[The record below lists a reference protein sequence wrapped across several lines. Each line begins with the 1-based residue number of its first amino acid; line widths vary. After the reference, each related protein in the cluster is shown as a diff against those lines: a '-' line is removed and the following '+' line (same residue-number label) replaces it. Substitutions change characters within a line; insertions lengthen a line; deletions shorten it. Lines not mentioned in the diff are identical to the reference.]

1 MDNTYFLSQSS
12 SLTLVI
18 IISLI
23 FAVLGIYHSKKF
35 HGISNYLTANRNIE
49 LFSLT
54 TSLVASAL
62 GAWILFGP
70 VAAAT
75 WGGIG
80 AVIGYALGTAFPMIF
95 LIYFG
100 KKIRL
105 EFPKGSSLIEFMRKK
120 FGKSLFKLILL
131 MTIFYMFIFLCAEV
145 TAVAVLINY
154 LSGTD
159 LWITALIVLLATL
172 TYTLY
177 GGLRA
182 SIFTDNI
189 QMIVIGFLLLI
200 LILIIGSSTGDNF
213 SFALIK
219 EKNPQL
225 LSSSYIPSYT
235 AGLTFFIA
243 VAATNL
249 FHQGN
254 WQRVYAAKD
263 YYTLKSALIISFFI
277 IVPIVFLM
285 GFVGMVSFSIDP
297 SARADLGFFT
307 LLLKE
312 QTEMLSL
319 IIVILGLALTI
330 STVDTLVNAISS
342 LFVVDG
348 KATFNLDKKTDYLK
362 ISKYFIIFLSLIA
375 FGVAS
380 KGFDIL
386 YLFLLADLFC
396 CAFVFTGSFEDG
408 TVFDT
413 NVGKD
418 KPLVFQIGMKEVIPG
433 FEQGIVGA
441 NKGSKRKIKIP
452 SMLAYGEKGAGE
464 LIPPNSNLIF
474 EFKILDVLSPNYEK
488 IDSEK
493 LENLINENAVA
504 LDIRLDNQWKKTGVI
519 KGSFQETAFDING
532 KFNVYLMD
540 KVRALAGAESQG
552 IELIFISH
560 DGKTAEILGNAFA
573 EDLGFTNV
581 YVLDGGIQSWIKSN
595 KPLVSYN

>member
-1 MDNTYFLSQSS
+1 MDKTYFVSQST

-23 FAVLGIYHSKKF
+23 FAILGISNSKKF
-35 HGISNYLTANRNIE
+35 QGINNYLTANRNIG

-80 AVIGYALGTAFPMIF
+80 AVIGYALGTAFPMVF
-95 LIYFG
+95 LIYLG
-100 KKIRL
+100 KKIRN
-105 EFPKGSSLIEFMRKK
+105 EFPNGSSLIQFMRKK

-154 LSGTD
+154 ISGAE

-189 QMIVIGFLLLI
+189 QMIVIAVLLI
-200 LILIIGSSTGDNF
+200 ISVSYITSFTGNEF
-213 SFALIK
+213 SFEFI
-219 EKNPQL
+219 EKNNPHL
-225 LSSSYIPSYT
+225 LSASYIPSYT

-254 WQRVYAAKD
+254 WQRVYAAKN
-263 YYTLKSALIISFFI
+263 YQTLRTSLIISFLI
-277 IVPIVFLM
+277 IVPIVFFM
-285 GFVGMVSFSIDP
+285 GFTGMVSFSIDSTNRP
-297 SARADLGFFT
+297 DLGFFT

-312 QTEMLSL
+312 QTELLSL
-319 IIVILGLALTI
+319 IIIVLGLALTI
-330 STVDTLVNAISS
+330 STVDTLINAISS

-348 KATFNLDKKTDYLK
+348 KATFNFNKKTDYLK
-362 ISKYFIIFLSLIA
+362 LSKYFIIFLSLIA
-375 FGVAS
+375 FIIAS
-380 KGFDIL
+380 RGFDIL

-396 CAFVFTGSFEDG
+396 CAFVL
-408 TVFDT
+408 TVFYSFYNKSINEKT
-413 NVGKD
+413 AYLAIVVGLISGFLMFPFPDFSKSLLVGVLLPKD
-418 KPLVFQIGMKEVIPG
+418 IFAPFILQSLLFLSFVFATFLPAAIL
-433 FEQGIVGA
+433 
-441 NKGSKRKIKIP
+441 KIK
-452 SMLAYGEKGAGE
+452 K
-464 LIPPNSNLIF
+464 
-474 EFKILDVLSPNYEK
+474 
-488 IDSEK
+488 
-493 LENLINENAVA
+493 
-504 LDIRLDNQWKKTGVI
+504 
-519 KGSFQETAFDING
+519 
-532 KFNVYLMD
+532 
-540 KVRALAGAESQG
+540 
-552 IELIFISH
+552 
-560 DGKTAEILGNAFA
+560 
-573 EDLGFTNV
+573 
-581 YVLDGGIQSWIKSN
+581 
-595 KPLVSYN
+595 

>member
-1 MDNTYFLSQSS
+1 MDKSYFISQST

-18 IISLI
+18 LISLI
-23 FAVLGIYHSKKF
+23 FTALGLYHSKKF
-35 HGISNYLTANRNIE
+35 KGINNYLTANRDIG

-70 VAAAT
+70 AAAAT

-95 LIYFG
+95 LIYLG
-100 KKIRL
+100 KKIRT

-154 LSGTD
+154 ISGTE

-189 QMIVIGFLLLI
+189 QMIVISILLLI
-200 LILIIGSSTGDNF
+200 SISYILSNTGNSF
-213 SFALIK
+213 SFEFI
-219 EKNPQL
+219 EQQNPQL
-225 LSSSYIPSYT
+225 LSSSYVPSYT

-254 WQRVYAAKD
+254 WQRVYAAKN
-263 YYTLKSALIISFFI
+263 YHTLKQSLLISFFI
-277 IVPIVFLM
+277 IIPIVFLM
-285 GFVGMVSFSIDP
+285 GFIGMISFSIDP
-297 SARADLGFFT
+297 SQRPDLGFFT

-312 QTEMLSL
+312 QSQTLSL
-319 IIVILGLALTI
+319 LIITLGLALTI

-342 LFVVDG
+342 IFVVDG
-348 KATFNLDKKTDYLK
+348 KATFDLNKKTDYLK
-362 ISKYFIIFLSLIA
+362 LSKYFIILLSLIS
-375 FGVAS
+375 FFIAS

-396 CAFVFTGSFEDG
+396 CAFVY
-408 TVFDT
+408 TVFYSFYNKDV
-413 NVGKD
+413 NERSAYIAIVIGLVGGFLLFPFPDFSKSLLVGVLISKD
-418 KPLVFQIGMKEVIPG
+418 LFVPFVTQSLLFLSFVVATFFPALFLI
-433 FEQGIVGA
+433 
-441 NKGSKRKIKIP
+441 IK
-452 SMLAYGEKGAGE
+452 K
-464 LIPPNSNLIF
+464 N
-474 EFKILDVLSPNYEK
+474 
-488 IDSEK
+488 
-493 LENLINENAVA
+493 
-504 LDIRLDNQWKKTGVI
+504 
-519 KGSFQETAFDING
+519 
-532 KFNVYLMD
+532 
-540 KVRALAGAESQG
+540 
-552 IELIFISH
+552 
-560 DGKTAEILGNAFA
+560 
-573 EDLGFTNV
+573 
-581 YVLDGGIQSWIKSN
+581 
-595 KPLVSYN
+595 

>member
-1 MDNTYFLSQSS
+1 MDKTYFISQST
-12 SLTLVI
+12 SLSLVI
-18 IISLI
+18 LISVI
-23 FAVLGIYHSKKF
+23 FAILGIYHSKKF
-35 HGISNYLTANRNIE
+35 QGINSYLTANRNIG

-54 TSLVASAL
+54 TSLIASAL

-70 VAAAT
+70 AAAAS

-95 LIYFG
+95 LIYLG
-100 KKIRL
+100 KKIRS

-154 LSGTD
+154 ISGTE

-189 QMIVIGFLLLI
+189 QMIVIGVLI
-200 LILIIGSSTGDNF
+200 LISLSYIKSFTGSEF
-213 SFALIK
+213 SFAFV
-219 EKNPQL
+219 EQKNPHL
-225 LSSSYIPSYT
+225 LSASYLPNFT

-263 YYTLKSALIISFFI
+263 YQTLKKSLVISFFI
-277 IVPIVFLM
+277 IIPIVFFM
-285 GFVGMVSFSIDP
+285 GFSGMVSFSIDP
-297 SARADLGFFT
+297 SNRADLGFFT
-307 LLLKE
+307 LLLKQ
-312 QTEMLSL
+312 QTELWSL
-319 IIVILGLALTI
+319 IIIILGLALTI

-348 KATFNLDKKTDYLK
+348 KATFNFKKNTDYLK
-362 ISKYFIIFLSLIA
+362 LSKFFIIFLSSIA
-375 FGVAS
+375 FIIAS

-396 CAFVFTGSFEDG
+396 CAFVI
-408 TVFDT
+408 TVFYSFY
-413 NVGKD
+413 NKSINEQNAYISILVG
-418 KPLVFQIGMKEVIPG
+418 LIAG
-433 FEQGIVGA
+433 F
-441 NKGSKRKIKIP
+441 
-452 SMLAYGEKGAGE
+452 
-464 LIPPNSNLIF
+464 LIF
-474 EFKILDVLSPNYEK
+474 PFPDFSKSLLVGILLPKELFAPFIAQSLLFLSFV
-488 IDSEK
+488 
-493 LENLINENAVA
+493 VA
-504 LDIRLDNQWKKTGVI
+504 TFLPVVFLKAIKT
-519 KGSFQETAFDING
+519 
-532 KFNVYLMD
+532 
-540 KVRALAGAESQG
+540 
-552 IELIFISH
+552 
-560 DGKTAEILGNAFA
+560 
-573 EDLGFTNV
+573 
-581 YVLDGGIQSWIKSN
+581 
-595 KPLVSYN
+595 

>member
-1 MDNTYFLSQSS
+1 MDKTYFISQST

-23 FAVLGIYHSKKF
+23 FAILGLYYSKKF
-35 HGISNYLTANRNIE
+35 KGINNYLTANRNIG

-70 VAAAT
+70 ASAAT

-95 LIYFG
+95 LIYLG
-100 KKIRL
+100 KKIRK
-105 EFPKGSSLIEFMRKK
+105 EFPKGSSLIEFMRRK

-145 TAVAVLINY
+145 TAVAILINY
-154 LSGTD
+154 ISGTE
-159 LWITALIVLLATL
+159 LWITALIVLIATL

-189 QMIVIGFLLLI
+189 QMIVIGVLLVI
-200 LILIIGSSTGDNF
+200 SISYIISFAGSEF
-213 SFALIK
+213 SFSYVK

-225 LSSSYIPSYT
+225 LSGSYIPSYT

-263 YYTLKSALIISFFI
+263 QQTLKKSLIISFFI
-277 IVPIVFLM
+277 IVPIVFFM
-285 GFVGMVSFSIDP
+285 GFAGMVSFSIDP
-297 SARADLGFFT
+297 SNRPDLGFFT

-312 QTEMLSL
+312 QTEMLAL
-319 IIVILGLALTI
+319 IIVTLGLALTI
-330 STVDTLVNAISS
+330 STVDTLVNGISS

-348 KATFNLDKKTDYLK
+348 KATFNLNKKTDYLRL
-362 ISKYFIIFLSLIA
+362 SKYFIIFLSVIA
-375 FGVAS
+375 FIVAS
-380 KGFDIL
+380 KGYDVL

-396 CAFVFTGSFEDG
+396 CAFVL
-408 TVFDT
+408 TVFLSFYNKSIDEKT
-413 NVGKD
+413 AYAS
-418 KPLVFQIGMKEVIPG
+418 I
-433 FEQGIVGA
+433 IVGLI
-441 NKGSKRKIKIP
+441 GGFLLFPFPDFSKSLLVGMLLPKEIFAPFIAQQLLFLSFVIATFLPMLILKIRK
-452 SMLAYGEKGAGE
+452 
-464 LIPPNSNLIF
+464 F
-474 EFKILDVLSPNYEK
+474 
-488 IDSEK
+488 
-493 LENLINENAVA
+493 
-504 LDIRLDNQWKKTGVI
+504 
-519 KGSFQETAFDING
+519 
-532 KFNVYLMD
+532 
-540 KVRALAGAESQG
+540 
-552 IELIFISH
+552 
-560 DGKTAEILGNAFA
+560 
-573 EDLGFTNV
+573 
-581 YVLDGGIQSWIKSN
+581 
-595 KPLVSYN
+595 

>member
-1 MDNTYFLSQSS
+1 MDKTYFISQST
-12 SLTLVI
+12 SLSLVI

-23 FAVLGIYHSKKF
+23 FAILGLYYSKKF
-35 HGISNYLTANRNIE
+35 KGINNYLTANRNIG

-70 VAAAT
+70 ASAAT

-95 LIYFG
+95 LIYLG
-100 KKIRL
+100 KKIRK
-105 EFPKGSSLIEFMRKK
+105 EFPKGSSLIEYMRRK

-145 TAVAVLINY
+145 TAVAILINY
-154 LSGTD
+154 ISGTE
-159 LWITALIVLLATL
+159 LWITALIVLIATL

-189 QMIVIGFLLLI
+189 QMIVIGVLLVI
-200 LILIIGSSTGDNF
+200 SVSYIITFAGSEF
-213 SFALIK
+213 SFSYVK

-225 LSSSYIPSYT
+225 LSGSYIPSYT

-263 YYTLKSALIISFFI
+263 QQTLQKSLIISFFI
-277 IVPIVFLM
+277 IVPIVFFM
-285 GFVGMVSFSIDP
+285 GFAGMVSFSIDP
-297 SARADLGFFT
+297 SNRPDLGFFT

-312 QTEMLSL
+312 QTEMLAL
-319 IIVILGLALTI
+319 IIITLGLALTI

-348 KATFNLDKKTDYLK
+348 KATFNLNKKTDYLK
-362 ISKYFIIFLSLIA
+362 LSKYFIIFLSVIA
-375 FGVAS
+375 FIVAS
-380 KGFDIL
+380 KGYDVL

-396 CAFVFTGSFEDG
+396 CAFVL
-408 TVFDT
+408 TVFLSFYNKSIDEKT
-413 NVGKD
+413 AYAS
-418 KPLVFQIGMKEVIPG
+418 I
-433 FEQGIVGA
+433 IVGLI
-441 NKGSKRKIKIP
+441 GGFLLFPFPDFSKSLLVGILLPKEIFATFIAQQLLFLSFVIATFLPMLILKIRK
-452 SMLAYGEKGAGE
+452 
-464 LIPPNSNLIF
+464 F
-474 EFKILDVLSPNYEK
+474 
-488 IDSEK
+488 
-493 LENLINENAVA
+493 
-504 LDIRLDNQWKKTGVI
+504 
-519 KGSFQETAFDING
+519 
-532 KFNVYLMD
+532 
-540 KVRALAGAESQG
+540 
-552 IELIFISH
+552 
-560 DGKTAEILGNAFA
+560 
-573 EDLGFTNV
+573 
-581 YVLDGGIQSWIKSN
+581 
-595 KPLVSYN
+595 

>member
-1 MDNTYFLSQSS
+1 MDNTYFISQST

-23 FAVLGIYHSKKF
+23 FVIFGIYHSKKF
-35 HGISNYLTANRNIE
+35 QGINNYLTANRNIG

-70 VAAAT
+70 ASAST

-80 AVIGYALGTAFPMIF
+80 AVIGYALGTGFPMIF
-95 LIYFG
+95 LIYLG
-100 KKIRL
+100 KKIRTD
-105 EFPKGSSLIEFMRKK
+105 FPKGSSLIEYMRQK

-154 LSGTD
+154 ISGTD
-159 LWITALIVLLATL
+159 LWITALIVIISTL

-189 QMIVIGFLLLI
+189 QMFVIGILLLI
-200 LILIIGSSTGDNF
+200 TISYITLFSGDTF
-213 SFALIK
+213 SFSFI
-219 EKNPQL
+219 ESKNPQL

-254 WQRVYAAKD
+254 WQRVYAAKN
-263 YYTLKSALIISFFI
+263 YETLKKGLIISFLI

-285 GFVGMVSFSIDP
+285 GFIGMVSFSIDP
-297 SARADLGFFT
+297 ANRPDLGFFT
-307 LLLKE
+307 LLLKD
-312 QTEMLSL
+312 QTELLSLL
-319 IIVILGLALTI
+319 IIVLGLALTI

-348 KATFNLDKKTDYLK
+348 KATFNFDKKTDYLK
-362 ISKYFIIFLSLIA
+362 LSKYFIIAISVVVF
-375 FGVAS
+375 FVAS

-396 CAFVFTGSFEDG
+396 CAFVL
-408 TVFDT
+408 TVFYSFYNKKINEKT
-413 NVGKD
+413 AY
-418 KPLVFQIGMKEVIPG
+418 ISI
-433 FEQGIVGA
+433 IVGLIA
-441 NKGSKRKIKIP
+441 GFLMFPFPDFSKSLLVGVLVPTEVFSPFVSQSLLFLSFLIATFLPAAILKIK
-452 SMLAYGEKGAGE
+452 
-464 LIPPNSNLIF
+464 
-474 EFKILDVLSPNYEK
+474 
-488 IDSEK
+488 
-493 LENLINENAVA
+493 
-504 LDIRLDNQWKKTGVI
+504 
-519 KGSFQETAFDING
+519 
-532 KFNVYLMD
+532 
-540 KVRALAGAESQG
+540 
-552 IELIFISH
+552 
-560 DGKTAEILGNAFA
+560 
-573 EDLGFTNV
+573 
-581 YVLDGGIQSWIKSN
+581 
-595 KPLVSYN
+595 

>member
-1 MDNTYFLSQSS
+1 MDKTYLISQST
-12 SLTLVI
+12 SLSLVI
-18 IISLI
+18 VISLI
-23 FAVLGIYHSKKF
+23 FTVLGLYHSNKF
-35 HGISNYLTANRNIE
+35 KGINNYLTANRNIG

-70 VAAAT
+70 AAAAT

-95 LIYFG
+95 LIYLG
-100 KKIRL
+100 KKIRT

-120 FGKSLFKLILL
+120 FGKSLFKLILF

-154 LSGTD
+154 ISGTE
-159 LWITALIVLLATL
+159 LWVTALIVLLATL

-189 QMIVIGFLLLI
+189 QMIVIGILLLI
-200 LILIIGSSTGDNF
+200 SIFYILSYTGNAF
-213 SFALIK
+213 SFEYIK
-219 EKNPQL
+219 QKNPQL

-254 WQRVYAAKD
+254 WQRVYAAKN
-263 YYTLKSALIISFFI
+263 YKTLKQSLIISFFI
-277 IVPIVFLM
+277 IIPIVFFM
-285 GFVGMVSFSIDP
+285 GFTGMVSFSIDP
-297 SARADLGFFT
+297 SQRPDLGFFT

-312 QTEMLSL
+312 QTQTLSL
-319 IIVILGLALTI
+319 LIISLGLALTI

-348 KATFNLDKKTDYLK
+348 KATFNLSKKTDYLK
-362 ISKYFIIFLSLIA
+362 LSKYFIIIISLVSFFI
-375 FGVAS
+375 AS

-396 CAFVFTGSFEDG
+396 CAFVY
-408 TVFDT
+408 TVFYSFYNKDVNERT
-413 NVGKD
+413 AYVAIIIGLVGGFLLFPFPDFSKSL
-418 KPLVFQIGMKEVIPG
+418 LVGGLMSKEVFSPFITQSLLFLSFVVATFLPA
-433 FEQGIVGA
+433 I
-441 NKGSKRKIKIP
+441 
-452 SMLAYGEKGAGE
+452 
-464 LIPPNSNLIF
+464 
-474 EFKILDVLSPNYEK
+474 IL
-488 IDSEK
+488 
-493 LENLINENAVA
+493 
-504 LDIRLDNQWKKTGVI
+504 RLKK
-519 KGSFQETAFDING
+519 N
-532 KFNVYLMD
+532 
-540 KVRALAGAESQG
+540 
-552 IELIFISH
+552 
-560 DGKTAEILGNAFA
+560 
-573 EDLGFTNV
+573 
-581 YVLDGGIQSWIKSN
+581 
-595 KPLVSYN
+595 

>member
-1 MDNTYFLSQSS
+1 MDKTYFISQSS

-18 IISLI
+18 VISLI
-23 FAVLGIYHSKKF
+23 FVIFGIYHSKKF
-35 HGISNYLTANRNIE
+35 QGINNYLTANRNIG

-70 VAAAT
+70 ASAST

-80 AVIGYALGTAFPMIF
+80 AVIGYALGTGFPMIF
-95 LIYFG
+95 LIYLG
-100 KKIRL
+100 KKIRTD
-105 EFPKGSSLIEFMRKK
+105 FPKGSSLIEYMRQK

-154 LSGTD
+154 ISGTE
-159 LWITALIVLLATL
+159 LWITALIVIISTL

-189 QMIVIGFLLLI
+189 QMFVIAVLLLI
-200 LILIIGSSTGDNF
+200 TISYITLFNGNNF
-213 SFALIK
+213 SFEFI
-219 EKNPQL
+219 ESKNPQL
-225 LSSSYIPSYT
+225 LSSSYVPSYT

-254 WQRVYAAKD
+254 WQRVYAAKN
-263 YYTLKSALIISFFI
+263 YETLKKGLIISFLI

-285 GFVGMVSFSIDP
+285 GFIGMVSFSVDP
-297 SARADLGFFT
+297 TNRPDLGFFT

-312 QTEMLSL
+312 QTELLSLL
-319 IIVILGLALTI
+319 IIVLGLALTI

-348 KATFNLDKKTDYLK
+348 KATFNFDKKTDYLK
-362 ISKYFIIFLSLIA
+362 LSKYFIIGLSIIV
-375 FGVAS
+375 FIIAS

-396 CAFVFTGSFEDG
+396 CAFVFTVFYSFYNKRINE
-408 TVFDT
+408 
-413 NVGKD
+413 K
-418 KPLVFQIGMKEVIPG
+418 IAYISI
-433 FEQGIVGA
+433 IVGLIA
-441 NKGSKRKIKIP
+441 GFLMFPFPDFSKSLLVGVLVPTEAFSPFVSQSLLFLSFLIATFLPAVILKIK
-452 SMLAYGEKGAGE
+452 
-464 LIPPNSNLIF
+464 
-474 EFKILDVLSPNYEK
+474 
-488 IDSEK
+488 K
-493 LENLINENAVA
+493 L
-504 LDIRLDNQWKKTGVI
+504 
-519 KGSFQETAFDING
+519 
-532 KFNVYLMD
+532 
-540 KVRALAGAESQG
+540 
-552 IELIFISH
+552 
-560 DGKTAEILGNAFA
+560 
-573 EDLGFTNV
+573 
-581 YVLDGGIQSWIKSN
+581 
-595 KPLVSYN
+595 